1 MIRDNII
8 EGKLTNNN
16 KLCENYERVLDI
28 AETIDAPVGVKLKN
42 IEIKIRA
49 FMQDSVYQYTK
60 VLPGSNQALG
70 KERFDECTGFRLYKN
85 GIKVQPGGKDW
96 LNLDRDKA
104 KKFDSI
110 FEVLKSLPWQI
121 TTAK

>member
-1 MIRDNII
+1 MYHADLVIRDNII

-60 VLPGSNQALG
+60 VLPGSNQQLLV
-70 KERFDECTGFRLYKN
+70 K
-85 GIKVQPGGKDW
+85 KD
-96 LNLDRDKA
+96 LTSAQDLDCIRT
-104 KKFDSI
+104 
-110 FEVLKSLPWQI
+110 V
-121 TTAK
+121 

>member
-1 MIRDNII
+1 MYHADLVIRDNII

-60 VLPGSNQALG
+60 VLPGSNQ
-70 KERFDECTGFRLYKN
+70 RLLVK
-85 GIKVQPGGKDW
+85 KD
-96 LNLDRDKA
+96 LTSAQDLDCIRT
-104 KKFDSI
+104 
-110 FEVLKSLPWQI
+110 V
-121 TTAK
+121 